1 MVSVLD
7 TRSTFALPLA
17 YKGSGRHKRGIRSRK
32 NGRSAGTDRA
42 EARVLALA
50 KTGDLDAFEQL
61 DLFPRLADLFLVL
74 TTKVY

>member
-1 MVSVLD
+1 MD
-7 TRSTFALPLA
+7 DPPERTAP
-17 YKGSGRHKRGIRSRK
+17 
-32 NGRSAGTDRA
+32 